1 MYKHIMIPLDGSPLA
16 EAALPY
22 ALELANKFGSKLTL
36 VRVLLPASQ
45 RFTQLGSS
53 QDVQV
58 MLELHKKEQ
67 EASTRYLQ
75 DMQGSL
81 SKQGFDV
88 AARVIEGIPVADHII
103 DEAHSMGV
111 DTIVMSTHG
120 RTGVGRL
127 LFGSV
132 AENVLRQ
139 ADMPVLLVRSVVS
152 DKQK

>member
-1 MYKHIMIPLDGSPLA
+1 MYQHIMIPLDGSPLA

-22 ALELANKFGSKLTL
+22 ALELARRFESKVTL
-36 VRVLLPASQ
+36 IRILLPASQ
-45 RFTQLGSS
+45 RFTQLGTA

-58 MLELHKKEQ
+58 MMELHKKEQ
-67 EASTRYLQ
+67 EASRSYLKQ
-75 DMQGSL
+75 MEGSL
-81 SKQGFDV
+81 SQQGYKISSQ
-88 AARVIEGIPVADHII
+88 VIEGIPIADHII
-103 DEAHSMGV
+103 DEARALEV

-139 ADMPVLLVRSVVS
+139 ADMPVLLVRSHLS
-152 DKQK
+152 DKPK

>member
-1 MYKHIMIPLDGSPLA
+1 MYQHILVPLDGSPLA

-22 ALELANKFGSKLTL
+22 ALELASKFGSKLTL
-36 VRVLLPASQ
+36 ARVLLPASQ

-53 QDVQV
+53 QDIQV

-67 EASTRYLQ
+67 EASTQYLKA
-75 DMQGSL
+75 MQGSL
-81 SKQGFDV
+81 EKQGYDV
-88 AARVIEGIPVADHII
+88 TAIVIEGIPVADHII
-103 DEAHSMGV
+103 DEARSLEV

-139 ADMPVLLVRSVVS
+139 AEMPVLLVRSHLS
-152 DKQK
+152 DKPK

>member
-1 MYKHIMIPLDGSPLA
+1 MYKHILVPLDGSPLA
-16 EAALPY
+16 ESALPY
-22 ALELANKFGSKLTL
+22 ALELAQKFKSKITL
-36 VRVLLPASQ
+36 IRILLPASQ
-45 RFTQLGSS
+45 RFTELGSS

-67 EASTRYLQ
+67 EASRRYLHEKSS
-75 DMQGSL
+75 SL
-81 SKQGFDV
+81 EKEGYQV
-88 AARVIEGIPVADHII
+88 EARLVEGIPIADHLI
-103 DEAHSMGV
+103 DEANSLGV

-139 ADMPVLLVRSVVS
+139 AEMPVLLVRSMLS
-152 DKQK
+152 DEPR